1 MKWIGRVFA
10 FATALFVGT
19 FAASLVLSPN
29 SGLSNCTAAFEPP
42 PPTAPALRVTV
53 RVESLLGT
61 WKGTWGHND
70 GEATIVIDHVEGNAF
85 YGTLRKQ
92 GAVIR
97 FEGTFDPRTR
107 TFRFDE
113 TEIVRLGANMSEWS
127 LGKNSGIISHDG
139 RIPVGDG
146 HDKWGQYARAAS
158 NY

>member
-1 MKWIGRVFA
+1 MKWMARVFA
-10 FATALFVGT
+10 FAAALFVGT
-19 FAASLVLSPN
+19 LAASLVLGPD
-29 SGLSNCTAAFEPP
+29 SGLSNCTVPF
-42 PPTAPALRVTV
+42 APAPPAVAPRVPV
-53 RVESLLGT
+53 RVENLLGT

-70 GEATIVIDHVEGNAF
+70 GEATIAIDHVDGDAF
-85 YGTLRKQ
+85 YGTLKKQ

-113 TEIVRLGANMSEWS
+113 TEVVRLGASMTEWS

-139 RIPVGDG
+139 RILAGDG
-146 HDKWGQYARAAS
+146 YDKWGQYAWAAS